1 MHSLKSEI
9 WSDEKIVG
17 VKIIFYTNIRKKFIK
32 KKIISQKANND
43 EYSKLINNIYGT
55 LMGSNDKT
63 SLKWFNLKTGSSVFE
78 SKNVNPNL
86 CWGRVKNVSY
96 EKLHGY

>member
-1 MHSLKSEI
+1 M
-9 WSDEKIVG
+9 
-17 VKIIFYTNIRKKFIK
+17 R
-32 KKIISQKANND
+32 
-43 EYSKLINNIYGT
+43 
-55 LMGSNDKT
+55 SNDKT